1 MEALQFL
8 KEGALGLKSGEKE
21 VEILGDVLKPHR
33 SYPQCMFVGGGEHLF
48 LGGQVMEMLR
58 HCNSW
63 CSGTIPH

>member
-48 LGGQVMEMLR
+48 WEGR
-58 HCNSW
+58 SW
-63 CSGTIPH
+63 RC